1 MLEECMSIITD
12 QKAKP
17 NNLREIKSPSLSIA
31 TTKLSSTSK
40 RWLLFGSVL
49 LLVILLW
56 LMRQSLEHWLA
67 VLGDQE
73 FVSSYVQS
81 YGVLAPLVLAFFQ
94 VLQVI
99 VAFIPGHVFVIAGGY
114 IYGFTWGLLFNV
126 VCVISASQLAFMLA
140 RWFGR
145 PIVHR
150 LAPVETIEKWETIAE
165 KQGFLFFTI
174 AFVLPVF
181 PTDVM
186 NFVAGLT
193 GISPKKF
200 LAANFLGRFPS
211 VLLLTLIGSHGLELS
226 NTAWLLLALLVTAV
240 YIGGRFAIVRIEQKY
255 NPKEKFRGKKV
266 PKTQGASARN
276 Q

>member
-1 MLEECMSIITD
+1 MSIITD
-12 QKAKP
+12 QKTQATST
-17 NNLREIKSPSLSIA
+17 REIQPVYAPPATGLSTA
-31 TTKLSSTSK
+31 AK
-40 RWLLFGSVL
+40 RWLLVGGL
-49 LLVILLW
+49 LLVAILLW
-56 LMRQSLEHWLA
+56 LTRQSLEQWLTI
-67 VLGDQE
+67 LSDQA

-81 YGVLAPLVLAFFQ
+81 YGALGPLVLAFFQ

-114 IYGFTWGLLFNV
+114 IYGLPWGLLFNI
-126 VCVISASQLAFMLA
+126 VCVVAASQLGFLLA

-150 LAPVETIEKWETIAE
+150 LAPRATIEKWEAIAE

-181 PTDVM
+181 PTDIM

-193 GISPKKF
+193 GISPNKF

-226 NTAWLLLALLVTAV
+226 NTAWALLALLVAAV

-255 NPKEKFRGKKV
+255 RPK
-266 PKTQGASARN
+266 Q
-276 Q
+276 

>member
-1 MLEECMSIITD
+1 MSTITD
-12 QKAKP
+12 QKTKP
-17 NNLREIKSPSLSIA
+17 PQPRTLKSAYTSPPTPLLSNTA
-31 TTKLSSTSK
+31 K
-40 RWLLFGSVL
+40 RWLLVGSVVVLAILTWL
-49 LLVILLW
+49 L
-56 LMRQSLEHWLA
+56 RQSLSEWLA
-67 VLGDQE
+67 VLSDQE
-73 FVSSYVQS
+73 FVSNYVQS
-81 YGVLAPLVLAFFQ
+81 YGALAPLVLALLQ

-114 IYGFTWGLLFNV
+114 IYGLPWGLLFNI
-126 VCVISASQLAFMLA
+126 VCVVSASQLAFLLA
-140 RWFGR
+140 RWAGR

-150 LAPVETIEKWETIAE
+150 LAPRETIEKWETIAE

-181 PTDVM
+181 PTDIM

-226 NTAWLLLALLVTAV
+226 NTVWVLLALLVTAV
-240 YIGGRFAIVRIEQKY
+240 YIIGRYTILRIEQKY
-255 NPKEKFRGKKV
+255 RPR
-266 PKTQGASARN
+266 S
-276 Q
+276 

>member
-1 MLEECMSIITD
+1 MSIISD
-12 QKAKP
+12 QKIKP
-17 NNLREIKSPSLSIA
+17 VHHREIKSAYSPPTAGLSTI
-31 TTKLSSTSK
+31 SK
-40 RWLLFGSVL
+40 RWLLLGGL
-49 LLVILLW
+49 LLTAVLTW
-56 LMRQSLEHWLA
+56 SMRQPLSQWLTI
-67 VLGDQE
+67 LSDQA

-114 IYGFTWGLLFNV
+114 IYGLPWGLLFNI
-126 VCVISASQLAFMLA
+126 VCVVAASQLGFLLA

-150 LAPVETIEKWETIAE
+150 LAPEATIEKWEAIAE
-165 KQGFLFFTI
+165 AQGFLFFTI

-193 GISPKKF
+193 GISPRKF
-200 LAANFLGRFPS
+200 LAANFLGRLPS
-211 VLLLTLIGSHGLELS
+211 VTLLTLIGSHGLELS
-226 NTAWLLLALLVTAV
+226 NTAWVLLALLVTAV
-240 YIGGRFAIVRIEQKY
+240 YIGGRFAILRIERKY
-255 NPKEKFRGKKV
+255 KPKEKLRGKKV
-266 PKTQGASARN
+266 PKTESTFTGN
-276 Q
+276 

>member
-1 MLEECMSIITD
+1 MSIITD
-12 QKAKP
+12 QKVTP
-17 NNLREIKSPSLSIA
+17 QNSREIKSAYVPALA
-31 TTKLSSTSK
+31 TGQSANPK
-40 RWLLFGSVL
+40 RWLLLGSMIVL
-49 LLVILLW
+49 AALVW
-56 LMRQSLEHWLA
+56 FMRQSLGHWLTI
-67 VLGDQE
+67 LSDQA

-81 YGVLAPLVLAFFQ
+81 YGALAPLVLAFFQ

-114 IYGFTWGLLFNV
+114 IYGLPWGLLFNV
-126 VCVISASQLAFMLA
+126 ICVVSASQLGFMLA

-150 LAPVETIEKWETIAE
+150 LAPKETIEKWETIAE

-226 NTAWLLLALLVTAV
+226 NTVWFLLALLVTAV
-240 YIGGRFAIVRIEQKY
+240 YIGGRFAIVHIEQKY
-255 NPKEKFRGKKV
+255 HPKEKFRGKKV
-266 PKTQGASARN
+266 PET
-276 Q
+276 

>member
-1 MLEECMSIITD
+1 MWEEMVLLVREVRMSIITEP
-12 QKAKP
+12 KTTTPAK
-17 NNLREIKSPSLSIA
+17 REPLLVYASSIA
-31 TTKLSSTSK
+31 TAGLSTAAK
-40 RWLLFGSVL
+40 RWLLAGSLVL
-49 LLVILLW
+49 LTGLFW
-56 LMRQSLEHWLA
+56 MMRDSLEQWLV
-67 VLGDQE
+67 VLSDQE

-81 YGVLAPLVLAFFQ
+81 YGALAPLVLAFLQ

-114 IYGFTWGLLFNV
+114 IYGLPLGLLFNI
-126 VCVISASQLAFMLA
+126 VCVVSASQLGFLLA

-145 PIVHR
+145 PIVHH
-150 LAPVETIEKWETIAE
+150 LAPSETINKWETIAE
-165 KQGFLFFTI
+165 KRGFLFFTI

-226 NTAWLLLALLVTAV
+226 NTAWVLLALLVTAV
-240 YIGGRFAIVRIEQKY
+240 YLAGRYAIIRIEQKY
-255 NPKEKFRGKKV
+255 RPQQSK
-266 PKTQGASARN
+266 Q
-276 Q
+276 

>member
-1 MLEECMSIITD
+1 MQEESMSIITD
-12 QKAKP
+12 QK
-17 NNLREIKSPSLSIA
+17 
-31 TTKLSSTSK
+31 TKLQRQRRIKPAFPPPSVPLLNNATK
-40 RWLLFGSVL
+40 RWLLLGS
-49 LLVILLW
+49 LLVLAILTW
-56 LMRQSLEHWLA
+56 LLRQSLSEWLII
-67 VLGDQE
+67 LSDQE

-81 YGVLAPLVLAFFQ
+81 YGALAPLVLAFLQ

-114 IYGFTWGLLFNV
+114 IYGFPWGLLFNI
-126 VCVISASQLAFMLA
+126 VCVVSASQLGFLLA
-140 RWFGR
+140 RWAGR

-150 LAPVETIEKWETIAE
+150 LAPRETIDKWEAIAE

-181 PTDVM
+181 PTDIM

-226 NTAWLLLALLVTAV
+226 NTAWVLLTLLVTAV
-240 YIGGRFAIVRIEQKY
+240 YIFGRFAILRIEQKHR
-255 NPKEKFRGKKV
+255 PRH
-266 PKTQGASARN
+266 
-276 Q
+276 

>member
-1 MLEECMSIITD
+1 MSFISE
-12 QKAKP
+12 QKIKKIKPARRHIKTAVPPTKSGLSHAAKWW
-17 NNLREIKSPSLSIA
+17 LLAIGLLVAGALTWFMRASLS
-31 TTKLSSTSK
+31 
-40 RWLLFGSVL
+40 
-49 LLVILLW
+49 
-56 LMRQSLEHWLA
+56 HWLTI
-67 VLGDQE
+67 LSDQE

-81 YGVLAPLVLAFFQ
+81 YGALAPLILAFFQ

-114 IYGFTWGLLFNV
+114 IYGLPLGLLFNI
-126 VCVISASQLAFMLA
+126 VCVVAASQLAFMLA

-145 PIVHR
+145 PMVHR
-150 LAPVETIEKWETIAE
+150 LAPIETIEKWETIAE

-181 PTDVM
+181 PTDIM

-193 GISPKKF
+193 GISPRKF
-200 LAANFLGRFPS
+200 LAANFLGRLPS
-211 VLLLTLIGSHGLELS
+211 VTLLTLIGSHGLELS
-226 NTAWLLLALLVTAV
+226 NTAWVLLALLVTAV

-255 NPKEKFRGKKV
+255 KPKEKFRGKKV
-266 PKTQGASARN
+266 PKTESSPTGN

>member
-1 MLEECMSIITD
+1 MSIISD
-12 QKAKP
+12 QKTKAPPK
-17 NNLREIKSPSLSIA
+17 REIEPAYSPSSATSGLS
-31 TTKLSSTSK
+31 TTTK
-40 RWLLFGSVL
+40 RWLLVGSLVL
-49 LLVILLW
+49 LAVLLW
-56 LMRQSLEHWLA
+56 FMRDSLDQWLA

-81 YGVLAPLVLAFFQ
+81 YGALAPLILAFLQ

-114 IYGFTWGLLFNV
+114 IYGLPLGLLFNI
-126 VCVISASQLAFMLA
+126 VCVVAASQLAFLLA
-140 RWFGR
+140 SWFGR

-150 LAPVETIEKWETIAE
+150 LAPKETIEKWETIAD
-165 KQGFLFFTI
+165 KRGFLFFTI

-186 NFVAGLT
+186 NFVAGLS
-193 GISPKKF
+193 GISAKKF

-226 NTAWLLLALLVTAV
+226 NTAWALLALLVAAV
-240 YIGGRFAIVRIEQKY
+240 YLGGRYAIIRIEQKY
-255 NPKEKFRGKKV
+255 RPKR
-266 PKTQGASARN
+266 
-276 Q
+276 

>member
-1 MLEECMSIITD
+1 MSIITD
-12 QKAKP
+12 QKTTPSQQTAVNAAFPPSP
-17 NNLREIKSPSLSIA
+17 NPFLSN
-31 TTKLSSTSK
+31 STK
-40 RWLLFGSVL
+40 RWLLVGSL
-49 LLVILLW
+49 LALAILTW
-56 LMRQSLEHWLA
+56 LLRQSLSEWLA
-67 VLGDQE
+67 ILSDQE

-81 YGVLAPLVLAFFQ
+81 YGVWAPLALALLQ

-114 IYGFTWGLLFNV
+114 IYGMPWGLLFNI
-126 VCVISASQLAFMLA
+126 VCVVAASQLGFLLA
-140 RWFGR
+140 RWAGR
-145 PIVHR
+145 PVVHR
-150 LAPVETIEKWETIAE
+150 LAPSETIDKWETIAQ

-193 GISPKKF
+193 GMSPKKF

-226 NTAWLLLALLVTAV
+226 NTAWMLLALLVTAV
-240 YIGGRFAIVRIEQKY
+240 YIIGRFAILRIERKY
-255 NPKEKFRGKKV
+255 RPR
-266 PKTQGASARN
+266 S
-276 Q
+276 